1 MKMGQCSIKQVS
13 YFTSNSS
20 GDSIITTWK
29 FENRI
34 SEAHLRTRRLSS
46 RPYWH
51 VTNCVSTVVFVM
63 CMGPNM
69 LGHKVRIPKEETD
82 LDLDPV
88 QLARTTKEERIMLHA
103 RGGSM
108 WTSRQTGRQ
117 GEK

>member
-1 MKMGQCSIKQVS
+1 
-13 YFTSNSS
+13 
-20 GDSIITTWK
+20 
-29 FENRI
+29 
-34 SEAHLRTRRLSS
+34 
-46 RPYWH
+46 
-51 VTNCVSTVVFVM
+51 
-63 CMGPNM
+63 M

-108 WTSRQTGRQ
+108 WTSRQTVRQ